1 MRLER
6 VIHNDGFEMNK
17 YFYRINHLL
26 VYERKTEGVRFY
38 GNNKQYFKNGVRF
51 GYEEWF
57 NNKRFII

>member
-6 VIHNDGFEMNK
+6 VIHNDGFEINRF
-17 YFYRINHLL
+17 FYGIKKN
-26 VYERKTEGVRFY
+26 TEGIRFY

-57 NNKRFII
+57 NVKRFHI